1 MVMRREAQRAREN
14 EPMVAK
20 RKKRGKR
27 LRSRVQYIDTG
38 LLQED
43 GTDAFLDL
51 EDFIEE

>member
-1 MVMRREAQRAREN
+1 MVIRREAQRAREN
-14 EPMVAK
+14 EPIFIK
-20 RKKRGKR
+20 RKRKGKR
-27 LRSRVQYIDTG
+27 LRSRVQYIDEG